1 MEKKMSPI
9 NKEQLKSILNAI
21 PKCNV
26 RYFLNGLY
34 VNFDKKE
41 IVATNGHVL
50 VLIENVDFLDG
61 VGEVIIPRETISNL
75 IKISPKKGKVKI
87 TNSEICIDD
96 VVLSYE
102 PIKGKYPDF
111 RKVMPTKQILYENSR
126 FCWFSSEYVKLVED
140 MSKAFEL
147 NFTFYPPDDN
157 SSSPLELF
165 GVSDDLEITV
175 VLMKFK
181 IDVYGK
187 DK

>member
-1 MEKKMSPI
+1 
-9 NKEQLKSILNAI
+9 
-21 PKCNV
+21 
-26 RYFLNGLY
+26 
-34 VNFDKKE
+34 
-41 IVATNGHVL
+41 
-50 VLIENVDFLDG
+50 
-61 VGEVIIPRETISNL
+61 
-75 IKISPKKGKVKI
+75 
-87 TNSEICIDD
+87 
-96 VVLSYE
+96 
-102 PIKGKYPDF
+102 
-111 RKVMPTKQILYENSR
+111 MPTKQIPYENSR

>member
-61 VGEVIIPRETISNL
+61 VGGVIIPRETISNL

-111 RKVMPTKQILYENSR
+111 RKVMPTKQIPYENSR

>member
-1 MEKKMSPI
+1 MSPI
-9 NKEQLKSILNAI
+9 NKEQLKAILNAAS
-21 PKCNV
+21 KNNV

-41 IVATNGHVL
+41 IAATNGHVL

-61 VGEVIIPRETISNL
+61 VGEAIIPRETIANL

-96 VVLSYE
+96 VALSYE

-111 RKVMPTKQILYENSR
+111 RKVIPTKQISYENSR
-126 FCWFSSEYVKLVED
+126 FCWFKSEYVKLVED
-140 MSKAFEL
+140 MSKAFEV
-147 NFTFYPPDDN
+147 NFTFYPPDDSPG
-157 SSSPLELF
+157 SSLEIF
-165 GVSDDLEITV
+165 GVSDDLEITT
-175 VLMKFK
+175 VLMQFK